1 MSLAEAPW
9 ELSDEETSA
18 LEIELNNKQKNKGNN
33 MSSFAEKFAA
43 KKAAQQNVG
52 AESFEEKGS
61 IGSGGSSFK
70 IENDGV
76 YTTLIDMVTFHQS
89 ASSEACWYEITLK
102 TEEGQKVKTKLFVT
116 NKDGDTFSIDKNGNK
131 KVLAGNARMGG
142 LNYLITGEWDGM
154 PVPEEKEIMVY
165 DHSVGGEVAKVVPIV
180 TSLIGKP
187 VTITVKMLI
196 EDGYPDAMVSR
207 TVPDIRNFLDPVT
220 MKSATEKRNGTEA
233 IVVEDFKEAI
243 AKSPNPI
250 DKRDKSKGGSTATAD
265 ATKPKTGFGF
275 SK

>member
-1 MSLAEAPW
+1 MSFHNFQDIP
-9 ELSDEETSA
+9 DEEVA
-18 LEIELNNKQKNKGNN
+18 LEIELKNITNKKGNS
-33 MSSFAEKFAA
+33 MASFNEMFAA
-43 KKAAQQNVG
+43 KKAAQANVEV
-52 AESFEEKGS
+52 ESFEEKGS

-76 YTTLIDMVTFHQS
+76 YVTLIDMVTFHQS

-102 TEEGQKVKTKLFVT
+102 TEVGQKVKTKLFVT

-142 LNYLITGEWDGM
+142 LNFLINGEWDGM

-165 DHSVGGEVAKVVPIV
+165 NHSQGGEVAKVMPIV

-187 VTITVKMLI
+187 VAITVKMII

-207 TVPDIRNFLDPVT
+207 TTSDIRNFLDPVT
-220 MKSATEKRNGTEA
+220 MKSATEKRNGSEA
-233 IVVEDFKEAI
+233 TVVKEFKEAI
-243 AKSPNPI
+243 TKSSEPI
-250 DKRDKSKGGSTATAD
+250 DKRDKSKGGKTATTD

-275 SK
+275 TS